1 MIDRNIITIIFNEKT
16 EQIKLKT
23 MDNQIIIPQG
33 HFAADDAALAAKRA
47 ALKAKLL
54 SGEKIS
60 LKPGTGNAVQGNGA
74 DSTISIPKGK
84 LATDDA
90 ALKAKREALKKKLM
104 GGEKITLKGD
114 GNVTGTSSAQ
124 DATIS
129 IPKGKLAVQWY
140 VSNPTLLEA
149 EKAAMARC
157 FPNFE
162 LGKLDDERLYWIG
175 ELTPGVYETKFGRKK
190 SYYVMAVYQNN
201 HPNQQMGS
209 SVYVYL
215 VQPDVEDIIRE
226 CGFRPSHLLRDTAG
240 EVYLCTTEAGFV
252 QTGNTVTTA
261 ASVLAWAVKWLL
273 AYELVLTGDLSKEKF
288 NEHHGI

>member
-1 MIDRNIITIIFNEKT
+1 MEKII
-16 EQIKLKT
+16 L
-23 MDNQIIIPQG
+23 IPAG
-33 HFAADDAALAAKRA
+33 RMSADDAALAAKRA

-54 SGEKIS
+54 SGDKIT
-60 LKPGTGNAVQGNGA
+60 LKSGTGNAVQGSDANN
-74 DSTISIPKGK
+74 SISIPKGK
-84 LATDDA
+84 LAVDDV

-104 GGEKITLKGD
+104 NGEKITLKGD
-114 GNVTGTSSAQ
+114 GNVTGTSNAQ
-124 DATIS
+124 NTTIS
-129 IPKGKLAVQWY
+129 IPKGKLAAQWY
-140 VSNPTLLEA
+140 ETNPTLLQA
-149 EKAAMARC
+149 EKAAMAKC
-157 FPNFE
+157 FPGFK
-162 LGKLDDERLYWIG
+162 LGKLDDGRLYWLG
-175 ELTPGVYETKFGRKK
+175 ELTPGVYETKFGCKK

-215 VQPDVEDIIRE
+215 VQPDVEDIVRE
-226 CGFRPSHLLRDTAG
+226 CGFHPSHLLRDTVG

-273 AYELVLTGDLSKEKF
+273 AYELVLTGDLPKEKF

>member
-1 MIDRNIITIIFNEKT
+1 MYHT
-16 EQIKLKT
+16 
-23 MDNQIIIPQG
+23 
-33 HFAADDAALAAKRA
+33 
-47 ALKAKLL
+47 
-54 SGEKIS
+54 
-60 LKPGTGNAVQGNGA
+60 
-74 DSTISIPKGK
+74 IPKGFFS
-84 LATDDA
+84 APNDE
-90 ALKAKREALKKKLM
+90 ALKAKREALKKKLMSGEKITLKGDGNVTNNDGTQSSTISIPQGKLAADDEALKAKRAALKMKLM

-129 IPKGKLAVQWY
+129 IPKGKLAAQWY
-140 VSNPTLLEA
+140 ESNPTLLEA
-149 EKAAMARC
+149 EKAAMAKC

-162 LGKLDDERLYWIG
+162 LGKLDDGRLYWMG
-175 ELTPGVYETKFGRKK
+175 ELAPGVYETKFGRKK

-215 VQPDVEDIIRE
+215 VQPDVEDIVRE

-273 AYELVLTGDLSKEKF
+273 AYELVLTGDLPKEKF

>member
-1 MIDRNIITIIFNEKT
+1 MEHTITISE
-16 EQIKLKT
+16 
-23 MDNQIIIPQG
+23 G
-33 HFAADDAALAAKRA
+33 RFAADDAALAAKRA

-54 SGEKIS
+54 SGDKIS
-60 LKPGTGNAVQGNGA
+60 LKPGTGNAVQGGGS

-84 LATDDA
+84 LAADDA

-129 IPKGKLAVQWY
+129 IPKGKLAAQWY
-140 VSNPTLLEA
+140 ESNPTLLEA
-149 EKAAMARC
+149 EKAAMKKC

-162 LGKLDDERLYWIG
+162 LGKLDDGRLYWMG
-175 ELTPGVYETKFGRKK
+175 ELAPGVYETKFGRKK

-215 VQPDVEDIIRE
+215 VNPDENDIERE
-226 CGFRPSHLLRDTAG
+226 CGFVPSHLLRDSAG

-273 AYELVLTGDLSKEKF
+273 AYELVLTGDLPKEKF

>member
-1 MIDRNIITIIFNEKT
+1 MN
-16 EQIKLKT
+16 
-23 MDNQIIIPQG
+23 NQIIIPQG
-33 HFAADDAALAAKRA
+33 RLAADDAALAAKRA

-54 SGEKIS
+54 SGDKIS
-60 LKPGTGNAVQGNGA
+60 LKPGKGDAMQGGGS
-74 DSTISIPKGK
+74 DSSISIPKGK
-84 LATDDA
+84 LADDA
-90 ALKAKREALKKKLM
+90 ALRAKREALKKKLM

-114 GNVTGTSSAQ
+114 GNVTGTSGAQ

-129 IPKGKLAVQWY
+129 IPKGKLAAQWY
-140 VSNPTLLEA
+140 ETNPTLLQA
-149 EKAAMARC
+149 EKAAMAKC
-157 FPNFE
+157 FPGFE
-162 LGKLDDERLYWIG
+162 LGKLDDGRLYWEG
-175 ELTPGVYETKFGRKK
+175 ELAPGVYETKFGRKR

-215 VQPDVEDIIRE
+215 VNPDYQDILKE
-226 CGFRPSHLLRDTAG
+226 YGSHPHHLLRDSAG

-273 AYELVLTGDLSKEKF
+273 AYELVLTGDLPKSKFDEP
-288 NEHHGI
+288 HGI

>member
-1 MIDRNIITIIFNEKT
+1 MKQAI
-16 EQIKLKT
+16 LKT
-23 MDNQIIIPQG
+23 KILNIKMEHVILVPKG
-33 HFAADDAALAAKRA
+33 RLAADDAALAAKRA

-54 SGEKIS
+54 PGDKIS
-60 LKPGTGNAVQGNGA
+60 LKPGNGNAVQGGGS

-84 LATDDA
+84 LAADDI

-129 IPKGKLAVQWY
+129 IPKGKLAAQWY
-140 VSNPTLLEA
+140 ENNPTLLEA
-149 EKAAMARC
+149 EKAAMTKC
-157 FPNFE
+157 FPNFK
-162 LGKLDDERLYWIG
+162 LGKLDDGRLYWEG
-175 ELTPGVYETKFGRKK
+175 ELAPGVYETKFGRKK

-201 HPNQQMGS
+201 HPNQQTGS

-215 VQPDVEDIIRE
+215 VNPDVNDIERE
-226 CGFRPSHLLRDTAG
+226 CGFWPSHLLRDSVD

-273 AYELVLTGDLSKEKF
+273 AYELVLTGDLPKEKF

>member
-1 MIDRNIITIIFNEKT
+1 MKRMIV
-16 EQIKLKT
+16 
-23 MDNQIIIPQG
+23 IPCG
-33 HFAADDAALAAKRA
+33 RFAADDAALAAKRA

-54 SGEKIS
+54 SGDKIS
-60 LKPGTGNAVQGNGA
+60 LKPGKGDAIQGGVS
-74 DSTISIPKGK
+74 DSSISVPPGK
-84 LATDDA
+84 LAVDDA

-114 GNVTGTSSAQ
+114 GNVVDASNAQ

-129 IPKGKLAVQWY
+129 IPKGKLAAQWY
-140 VSNPTLLEA
+140 ESNPMLLEA
-149 EKAAMARC
+149 EKVSMRKY
-157 FPNFE
+157 FPGFK
-162 LGKLDDERLYWIG
+162 LGKLDDGRLYWEG
-175 ELTPGVYETKFGRKK
+175 ELAPGVYETKYGRKK

-201 HPNQQMGS
+201 HPNQKMGS

-215 VQPDVEDIIRE
+215 VKPDVNDIVRE
-226 CGFRPSHLLRDTAG
+226 CGFQPSHLLWDTAG
-240 EVYLCTTEAGFV
+240 EAYLCTTEADFV

-273 AYELVLTGDLSKEKF
+273 AYELVLTGDLPKEKF